1 MKILYI
7 WVNHKSII
15 MKKKYLLLLTLTA
28 TTLSFGQVIITE
40 IADPVDNA
48 AARFVEIHN
57 VGTTD
62 FDLTGYYLGRWTNGN
77 ATPTASANVPLT
89 SIGTL
94 GAGQFAIIAANETAF
109 TTAFEL
115 TPDINAGTGGST
127 DSNGDDQIAIFDS
140 NDAIVDLFGVPGED
154 GNDPTITCHEF
165 EDGRAERKA
174 GITSAVSTWN
184 EAEWNVWSDSA
195 PASTCTSHTTIS
207 TGLDANLTNFDPGSW
222 IGASTSSADQFN
234 ATRFSLYPNPTK
246 SGFVNITSTKVGAIQ
261 AQVFDVLGKQVLN
274 SILANGLLNV
284 SSLHTGAYIVNLSQN
299 ETSSTK
305 KLIVQ

>member
-1 MKILYI
+1 MKQFYTLILSL
-7 WVNHKSII
+7 V
-15 MKKKYLLLLTLTA
+15 M

-40 IADPVDNA
+40 IADPVDNT
-48 AARFVEIHN
+48 AARFIEIHN
-57 VGTTD
+57 VGTTG
-62 FDLTGYYLGRWTNGN
+62 FDLTGYYLGRWTNDSP
-77 ATPTASANVPLT
+77 TPTASTKVSLT

-109 TTAFEL
+109 TTAFGV
-115 TPDINAGTGGST
+115 TPDINAGSGGPAG
-127 DSNGDDQIAIFDS
+127 SNGDDQIAIFDS
-140 NDAIVDLFGVPGED
+140 SDAIVDLFGVPGED
-154 GNDPTITCHEF
+154 GNTPTVTCHEF

-184 EAEWNVWSDSA
+184 EAEWNVWSVGT

-222 IGASTSSADQFN
+222 IGATTASVDQFDV
-234 ATRFSLYPNPTK
+234 TRFSLYPNPSK
-246 SGFVNITSTKVGAIQ
+246 SGFVNITSNKTGAIQ

-274 SILANGLLNV
+274 DLVSNDRLNV
-284 SSLHTGAYIVNLSQN
+284 SPLHSGVYIVKLTQN

-305 KLIVQ
+305 KLIIQ